1 VTGARTDPYRNP
13 GARDWRTEPV
23 AGVAGFHRSLPGYAV
38 TRLVPV
44 PGLARELG
52 VRRVFVKEEASRL
65 GLPAFKVLG
74 ASYAVSR
81 ALSERYG
88 AGGGRALPLDELRA
102 AAAGHDPVELI
113 AATDGNHGRAVARFA
128 RLLGLPS
135 RIFFPA
141 GLSAAASSALAA
153 EATEVVELDRSYDGV
168 VLAAQQAAEGAGNAA
183 LLIQDTS
190 WPGYEQIPQWITDGY
205 ATLFHEAGE
214 QLAAAGAGPPGLV
227 AVPVGVGSLAHAAV
241 RHYRSDGAPGG
252 AAGSAAG
259 SAAVGAAPAAPTVLS
274 VEPANAPAVLSSLH
288 AGRAVTVPTAPTIM
302 AGLNCGTPSASAW
315 PTLRAGLDAAVTV
328 TDGEAAQAV
337 RDLEAAG
344 VDAGPC
350 GAAALAGVR
359 ALARTGPLAADTTVL
374 LLSTEGRAA
383 NPLPGGTA

>member
-1 VTGARTDPYRNP
+1 MTGARTDPYRNP

-102 AAAGHDPVELI
+102 AAAAHDPVELI

-135 RIFFPA
+135 RIFFPE

-205 ATLFHEAGE
+205 ATLFHEASE

-227 AVPVGVGSLAHAAV
+227 AVPVGVGALAHAAV
-241 RHYRSDGAPGG
+241 RHYRSGGAPG
-252 AAGSAAG
+252 AEGS
-259 SAAVGAAPAAPTVLS
+259 AAPTVLS

-302 AGLNCGTPSASAW
+302 AGLNCGTPSAGAW
-315 PTLRAGLDAAVTV
+315 PALRAGLDAAVAV

>member
-1 VTGARTDPYRNP
+1 VTGARTGPYRNP
-13 GARDWRTEPV
+13 GARDWRTEPA

-141 GLSAAASSALAA
+141 GISAAASSALAA

-168 VLAAQQAAEGAGNAA
+168 VLAAQQAAESAGDAA
-183 LLIQDTS
+183 LLVQDTS
-190 WPGYEQIPQWITDGY
+190 WPGYKQIPQWITDGY

-214 QLAAAGAGPPGLV
+214 QLAAAGAGSPGLV
-227 AVPVGVGSLAHAAV
+227 AVPVGVGALAHAAV
-241 RHYRSDGAPGG
+241 RHYRSGGPPGG
-252 AAGSAAG
+252 AGGSA
-259 SAAVGAAPAAPTVLS
+259 PPTVLS

-315 PTLRAGLDAAVTV
+315 PALRAGLDAAVAV

-359 ALARTGPLAADTTVL
+359 ALARTGPLGADTTVL

>member
-1 VTGARTDPYRNP
+1 MTGARTDPYRNP
-13 GARDWRTEPV
+13 GAIHWRTEPV

-102 AAAGHDPVELI
+102 AAAAHDPVELI

-153 EATEVVELDRSYDGV
+153 EATEVVELGRSYDGV
-168 VLAAQQAAEGAGNAA
+168 VLAAQQAAASAGDAA

-205 ATLFHEAGE
+205 ATLFHEASE
-214 QLAAAGAGPPGLV
+214 QLAAAGAGSPGLV
-227 AVPVGVGSLAHAAV
+227 AVPVGVGALAHAAV
-241 RHYRSDGAPGG
+241 RHYRSGG
-252 AAGSAAG
+252 AEGSAAG
-259 SAAVGAAPAAPTVLS
+259 GTAPAAPTVLS
-274 VEPANAPAVLSSLH
+274 VEPSNAPAVLSSLH

-315 PTLRAGLDAAVTV
+315 PALRAGLDAAVAV

>member
-1 VTGARTDPYRNP
+1 VTGARTGPYRNP
-13 GARDWRTEPV
+13 GARDWRAERV

-52 VRRVFVKEEASRL
+52 VRSVFVKEESSRF

-81 ALSERYG
+81 ALSQRYG
-88 AGGGRALPLDELRA
+88 ADGQALPLDELRA

-113 AATDGNHGRAVARFA
+113 AATDGNHGRAVAHFA
-128 RLLGLPS
+128 GLLGLPS

-141 GLSAAASSALAA
+141 GISAAAAAAISA
-153 EATEVVELDRSYDGV
+153 EASQAVELDEPYDGV
-168 VLAAQQAAEGAGNAA
+168 VAAAREAAASAGESA

-190 WPGYEQIPQWITDGY
+190 WPGYEQIPLWITDGY
-205 ATLFHEAGE
+205 STLFHEADE
-214 QLAAAGAGPPGLV
+214 QLEAAGAGPPGLV
-227 AVPVGVGSLAHAAV
+227 AVPVGVGALAHAAV
-241 RHYRSDGAPGG
+241 LHYRSGRAVPG
-252 AAGSAAG
+252 ST
-259 SAAVGAAPAAPTVLS
+259 APTVLS
-274 VEPANAPAVLSSLH
+274 VEPMSAPAILASLH
-288 AGRAVTVPTAPTIM
+288 AGRLVTVPTGPTVM

-315 PTLRAGLDAAVTV
+315 PVLQAGLDAAVTV

-337 RDLEAAG
+337 RDLQAAG
-344 VDAGPC
+344 VDSGPC
-350 GAAALAGVR
+350 GASSLAGVR
-359 ALARTGPLAADTTVL
+359 ALARTGALAADTAVL

-383 NPLPGGTA
+383 NPLPEGTA

>member
-1 VTGARTDPYRNP
+1 MTGARTDPYRNP
-13 GARDWRTEPV
+13 GARDWRTERV
-23 AGVAGFHRSLPGYAV
+23 AGVAGFHRSLPGYAM

-52 VRRVFVKEEASRL
+52 VRSVFVKEEASRL

-113 AATDGNHGRAVARFA
+113 AATDGNHGRAVAHFA

-135 RIFFPA
+135 RIFFAA
-141 GLSAAASSALAA
+141 GISAAASSAIAA
-153 EATEVVELDRSYDGV
+153 EASEAVELDRPYDDV
-168 VLAAQQAAEGAGNAA
+168 VLAARQAAASAGDAA

-227 AVPVGVGSLAHAAV
+227 AVPVGVGALAHAAV
-241 RHYRSDGAPGG
+241 RHYRSDG
-252 AAGSAAG
+252 
-259 SAAVGAAPAAPTVLS
+259 AAPTVLS

-288 AGRAVTVPTAPTIM
+288 AGRAVTVPTTPTIM

-315 PTLRAGLDAAVTV
+315 PALQAGLDAAVTV
-328 TDGEAAQAV
+328 TEGEAAQAV

-359 ALARTGPLAADTTVL
+359 ALARTGPLDADATVL